1 MVSVVTNGYQL
12 NPEAI
17 RKLKPFVSW
26 IGLSIDS
33 ADEATEIALGRG
45 NGGHVKRIIEL
56 AGAIHEAGI
65 KLKIN
70 STVTRLNWT

>member
-1 MVSVVTNGYQL
+1 VVSVVTNGYQL